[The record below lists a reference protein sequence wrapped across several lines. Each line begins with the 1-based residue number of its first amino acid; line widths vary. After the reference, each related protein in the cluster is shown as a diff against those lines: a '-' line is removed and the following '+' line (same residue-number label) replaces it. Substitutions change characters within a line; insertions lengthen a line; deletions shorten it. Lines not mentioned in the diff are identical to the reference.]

1 MTVGGLIEKCVS
13 ILREAGIKSPL
24 ADVEWLASEILQ
36 YRRSELA
43 LYAHKIPTRE
53 QVDRML
59 KNIKRRLD
67 REPLQHILGIGD
79 FYGYEFRV
87 SSAVLI
93 PRPETETL
101 AELALGFLQPL
112 TSQIV
117 FDLGTGSG
125 CIAITLAKRCPGVK
139 VIASDVSESAL
150 NLAKLNAETFDAVEQ
165 VEFREADGLAALSEG
180 EQVNLIV
187 SNPPYIPS
195 GDISG
200 LQPEVRYYDPH
211 LALDGGEDGLQFYR
225 LLAAEGQSRLKPGGK
240 LMAEFG
246 DGQELAIEGLFSKAA
261 WPRVEITCD
270 LSGQPR
276 IVIAS
281 TGE

>member
-13 ILREAGIKSPL
+13 ILLEAGIKSPL
-24 ADVEWLASEILQ
+24 TDVEWLTSEILQ

-43 LYAHKIPTRE
+43 LYSHKIPTSE
-53 QVDRML
+53 QVNRML
-59 KNIKRRLD
+59 KNINRRMN

-101 AELALGFLQPL
+101 AELALEFLQSL
-112 TSQIV
+112 SSQTV
-117 FDLGTGSG
+117 LDLGTGSG

-150 NLAKLNAETFDAVEQ
+150 KLAKLNAETFDAVKQ
-165 VEFREADGLAALSEG
+165 VEFREADGLAALVKG

-195 GDISG
+195 GEISG

-211 LALDGGEDGLQFYR
+211 LALDGGEDGLHFYK
-225 LLAAEGQSRLKPGGK
+225 LLAAQGQSRLKPGGK

-246 DGQELAIEGLFSKAA
+246 NGQELAIEGLFTQAA
-261 WPRVEITCD
+261 WPKVEFSKD
-270 LSGQPR
+270 LTGQPR

-281 TGE
+281 NG

>member
-13 ILREAGIKSPL
+13 ILLEAGIKSPL
-24 ADVEWLASEILQ
+24 TDVEWLASEILQ

-43 LYAHKIPTRE
+43 LYSHKIPTSE
-53 QVDRML
+53 QVNRML
-59 KNIKRRLD
+59 KNINRRMN

-79 FYGYEFRV
+79 FFGYEFRV

-101 AELALGFLQPL
+101 AELALHFLQPFP
-112 TSQIV
+112 SPIV

-125 CIAITLAKRCPGVK
+125 CIGITLAKRCPGVK
-139 VIASDVSESAL
+139 IIASDVSESAL
-150 NLAKLNAETFDAVEQ
+150 NLAKLNAETLDALSQ
-165 VEFREADGLAALSEG
+165 VEFRVADGLAALAKG
-180 EQVNLIV
+180 EQVDLIV

-195 GDISG
+195 GDIAD
-200 LQPEVRYYDPH
+200 LQPEVRHYDPH
-211 LALDGGEDGLQFYR
+211 LALDGGEDGLQFHR
-225 LLAAEGQSRLKPGGK
+225 LLAVDGQSRLKPGGQ

-246 DGQELAIEGLFSKAA
+246 DGQESAIECLFAQA
-261 WPRVEITCD
+261 DWPSVKITND
-270 LSGQPR
+270 LTGRPR

-281 TGE
+281 ADQ

>member
-13 ILREAGIKSPL
+13 ILLEAGIKSPQ
-24 ADVEWLASEILQ
+24 ADVEWLASEIFQ

-43 LYAHKIPTRE
+43 LYALKIPTSE
-53 QVDRML
+53 QVNRML
-59 KNIKRRLD
+59 KNINRRLD

-101 AELALGFLQPL
+101 AELALGFLQSL
-112 TSQIV
+112 SSQTV
-117 FDLGTGSG
+117 LDLGTGSG

-150 NLAKLNAETFDAVEQ
+150 KLAKLNAETFDAVKQ
-165 VEFREADGLAALSEG
+165 VEFREADGLAALVKG

-195 GDISG
+195 GEISG

-211 LALDGGEDGLQFYR
+211 LALDGGEDGLHFYK
-225 LLAAEGQSRLKPGGK
+225 LLAAQGQSRLKPGGK

-246 DGQELAIEGLFSKAA
+246 NGQELAIEGLFTQAA
-261 WPRVEITCD
+261 WPKVEFSKD
-270 LSGQPR
+270 LTGQPR

-281 TGE
+281 TG

>member
-13 ILREAGIKSPL
+13 ILLEAGIKSPL
-24 ADVEWLASEILQ
+24 TDVEWLASEILQ

-43 LYAHKIPTRE
+43 LYSHKIPTSE
-53 QVDRML
+53 QVNRML
-59 KNIKRRLD
+59 KNINRRMN

-79 FYGYEFRV
+79 FFGYEFRV

-101 AELALGFLQPL
+101 AELALDFLQPFP
-112 TSQIV
+112 SPIV

-125 CIAITLAKRCPGVK
+125 CIGITLAKRFPGVK
-139 VIASDVSESAL
+139 IIASDVSESAL
-150 NLAKLNAETFDAVEQ
+150 NLAKLNAETLDALSQ
-165 VEFREADGLAALSEG
+165 VEFRVADGLAALAKG
-180 EQVNLIV
+180 EQVDLIV

-195 GDISG
+195 GEIAD
-200 LQPEVRYYDPH
+200 LQPEVRHYDPH
-211 LALDGGEDGLQFYR
+211 LALDGGEDGLQFHR
-225 LLAAEGQSRLKPGGK
+225 LLAADGQYRLKPGGQ

-246 DGQELAIEGLFSKAA
+246 DGQESAIEGLFAQA
-261 WPRVEITCD
+261 DWPSVKITND
-270 LSGQPR
+270 LTGRPR

-281 TGE
+281 ADQ

>member
-13 ILREAGIKSPL
+13 ILLEAGIKSPL
-24 ADVEWLASEILQ
+24 TDVEWLASEILQ

-43 LYAHKIPTRE
+43 LYSHKIPTSE
-53 QVDRML
+53 QVNRML
-59 KNIKRRLD
+59 KNINRRMN

-79 FYGYEFRV
+79 FFGYEFRV

-101 AELALGFLQPL
+101 AELALDFLQPFP
-112 TSQIV
+112 SPIV

-125 CIAITLAKRCPGVK
+125 CIGITLAKRCPGVK
-139 VIASDVSESAL
+139 IIASDVSESAL
-150 NLAKLNAETFDAVEQ
+150 NLAKLNAETLDALSQ
-165 VEFREADGLAALSEG
+165 VEFRVADGLAALAKG
-180 EQVNLIV
+180 EQVDLIV

-195 GDISG
+195 GDIAD
-200 LQPEVRYYDPH
+200 LQPEVRHYDPH
-211 LALDGGEDGLQFYR
+211 LALDGGEDGLQFHR
-225 LLAAEGQSRLKPGGK
+225 LLAADGQSRLKPGGQ

-246 DGQELAIEGLFSKAA
+246 DGQESAIEGLFAQA
-261 WPRVEITCD
+261 DWPSVKITND
-270 LSGQPR
+270 LTGRPR

-281 TGE
+281 ADQ

>member
-1 MTVGGLIEKCVS
+1 MTVRELMDKCVRL
-13 ILREAGIKSPL
+13 LRRAGIKSPR
-24 ADVEWLASEILQ
+24 ADVEWLASDVFK

-43 LYAHKIPTRE
+43 LHGHKMPTRE
-53 QVDRML
+53 QVDRMR
-59 KNIKRRLD
+59 KNINRRMD

-79 FYGYEFRV
+79 FFGYEFRV

-112 TSQIV
+112 SSPVV

-150 NLAKLNAETFDAVEQ
+150 NLAKLNAETLDAIEQ
-165 VEFREADGLAALSEG
+165 VKFREADGLAALAEG
-180 EQVNLIV
+180 EQVDLIV

-195 GDISG
+195 GEIAG
-200 LQPEVRYYDPH
+200 LQPEVRHYDPH
-211 LALDGGEDGLQFYR
+211 LALDGGEDGLQFHR

-246 DGQELAIEGLFSKAA
+246 DGQESVIKGLFAQAA
-261 WPRVEITCD
+261 WASVEITND
-270 LSGQPR
+270 LTGRCR

-281 TGE
+281 AGQ